1 MCARL
6 AVLLVAACASAPP
19 PAPRGGPR
27 GLRASE
33 HLELAR
39 QHDGMARQQT
49 AIPPSFDSR
58 DEKGVVWMRAW
69 DPSAEHE
76 RSAQAHRSEAA
87 ALQAE
92 YDEACASRA
101 LDEVSIS
108 PLQRYA
114 LGGWPT
120 STGIIMYLSADAGA
134 PDKLL
139 ADLRCHRAWMMLA
152 PAGME
157 ECPLDLPGIILDARG
172 DREGVTLSIVIKNTK
187 LVDELHRRAAH
198 DLEVGAQLRH
208 TPEP

>member
-1 MCARL
+1 MRA
-6 AVLLVAACASAPP
+6 AGGILLVAACASAPA

-39 QHDGMARQQT
+39 QHDDMAREQV
-49 AIPPSFDSR
+49 AVPPSFDSR

-76 RSAQAHRSEAA
+76 RIAAAHRTEAA

-92 YDEACASRA
+92 YDEACGARSG
-101 LDEVSIS
+101 DEVSVS

-114 LGGWPT
+114 VGGWPT
-120 STGIIMYLSADAGA
+120 STGIIMYLSADAGT

-152 PAGME
+152 PAGMD
-157 ECPLDLPGIILDARG
+157 ECPLDLPGIVLDARG
-172 DREGVTLSIVIKNTK
+172 DREGVTLSIVIKNPK

-198 DLEVGAQLRH
+198 DLELGAQLQH
-208 TPEP
+208 TREH